1 MDNRALYKI
10 SYGMYVVTSGK
21 ETKCNGQI
29 ANTVFQVTSEPPT
42 IAVAINKDNY
52 THSFIRQSRVFAV
65 SILSKRAS
73 LQFIGNF
80 GFKCGRNV
88 DKFAGA
94 NYKIGRTGTRV
105 VLDNAVAYL
114 EAEVINE
121 FDAGTHTIFIGR
133 LVEAET
139 LSDEEPMTYSYYHE
153 VKRGTTPQ
161 AAPTYVAKEKA
172 EEKMKMAKYRC
183 TICGYIYDPEKGDP
197 ETGIEP
203 GTPFEKLPDSWVCP
217 LCGAAKDLFEK
228 TD

>member
-1 MDNRALYKI
+1 MDNKALYKI
-10 SYGMYVVTSGK
+10 NYGMYVVTSGK
-21 ETKCNGQI
+21 EAKCNGQI

-42 IAVAINKDNY
+42 IAVAINKNNY

-65 SILSKRAS
+65 SILSKRTP

-88 DKFAGA
+88 DKFVGT

-121 FDAGTHTIFIGR
+121 LDAGTHTIFIGR
-133 LVEAET
+133 LVEAEA
-139 LSDEEPMTYSYYHE
+139 LSDEEPMTYAYYHE

-161 AAPTYVAKEKA
+161 AAPTYVAKEKS
-172 EEKMKMAKYRC
+172 EDKTKMAKYRC

-203 GTPFEKLPDSWVCP
+203 GTPFEKLPDGWVCP
-217 LCGAAKDLFEK
+217 ICGATKDLFEK